1 MTNAEFLDLL
11 FANRASN
18 AVPWVTAF
26 ESPPGDASRG
36 EWAGWPALPGRFR
49 SVPRRGNTYVVVSSF
64 VPDENNR
71 YPRRKAQFSAMHAVM
86 VDDIGAKIAESAIAL
101 PFTVL
106 IETSPG
112 NCQGWMRLDPPI
124 TDRALGE
131 RLVDAMIEA
140 GLTCDGRDS
149 GMKGVTRYGRLPE
162 GTNTKP
168 RPTGPWLHRV
178 LEVRAGLS
186 YSVDEIAEAYEL
198 DLTPPPA
205 RAPRTEPVGP
215 LPDVLGKLHAL
226 GLYQAPLGDGWHAI
240 TCPWSH
246 EHTGGVTT
254 GTAYRE
260 PAPENDMVGGFRCH
274 HGHCEGRGI
283 GLLFRFLERVAALQV
298 QA

>member
-1 MTNAEFLDLL
+1 MTNVDFLALM
-11 FANRASN
+11 FASRSPN
-18 AVPWVTAF
+18 ATPWVTAF
-26 ESPPGDASRG
+26 SSAPGDASRG
-36 EWAGWPALPGRFR
+36 EWAGWPVRRLRDIPR
-49 SVPRRGNTYVVVSSF
+49 SANTYVVVSSF
-64 VPDENNR
+64 
-71 YPRRKAQFSAMHAVM
+71 YPGDDGRVRRRKAQFAAMHAVM
-86 VDDIGAKIAESAIAL
+86 VDDIGTKIPERSIAL

-131 RLVDAMIEA
+131 RLVDKMIDA
-140 GLTCDGRDS
+140 GLTSDGRDS

-162 GTNTKP
+162 GTNNKP

-178 LEVRAGLS
+178 LEVRKSLS
-186 YSVDEIAEAYEL
+186 YSAQEIAEAYEL
-198 DLTPPPA
+198 DLSPPPP

-226 GLYQAPLGDGWHAI
+226 GLYQSPLGDGWHAI
-240 TCPWSH
+240 TCPWIH
-246 EHTGGVTT
+246 EHSNGVAT

-260 PAPENDMVGGFRCH
+260 PSPENNMVGAFKCH

-283 GLLFRFLERVAALQV
+283 GLLFRFLDRADALG
-298 QA
+298 ATA